1 MNIVERIAKL
11 LKLDEKGKLEK
22 FFTRLTKQLKRD
34 AESLKHNLAAINFE
48 FSAKMQQL
56 KDSLED
62 AIVAASD
69 SLDNVPVEVLNSNQS
84 MDEYFGTYLDNIKR
98 AEQKVTSIEQKI
110 ARLTEDNQF
119 QIKEIETKIEKITNL
134 LEKLK

>member
-69 SLDNVPVEVLNSNQS
+69 SLDNVPIEVLNSNQS
-84 MDEYFGTYLDNIKR
+84 MDEYFVTYLDNIKK
-98 AEQKVTSIEQKI
+98 AEQKVTSIEEEIIK
-110 ARLTEDNQF
+110 LTKDNQF
-119 QIKEIETKIEKITNL
+119 QIKEIEVKIERITNL

>member
-22 FFTRLTKQLKRD
+22 FFTRLAKQLKRD

-119 QIKEIETKIEKITNL
+119 QIKEIETKIEKITSL

>member
-34 AESLKHNLAAINFE
+34 AESLKHNLDAINFE
-48 FSAKMQQL
+48 FYAKMQQL

-62 AIVAASD
+62 AIVET
-69 SLDNVPVEVLNSNQS
+69 PINS
-84 MDEYFGTYLDNIKR
+84 
-98 AEQKVTSIEQKI
+98 
-110 ARLTEDNQF
+110 RL
-119 QIKEIETKIEKITNL
+119 
-134 LEKLK
+134 

>member
-98 AEQKVTSIEQKI
+98 ANQTVTDIEQKI
-110 ARLTEDNQF
+110 KRLTEDNQF

>member
-69 SLDNVPVEVLNSNQS
+69 SLDNVPIEVLNSNQS

>member
-98 AEQKVTSIEQKI
+98 ADQKVTSIEQKI

>member
-98 AEQKVTSIEQKI
+98 ADQKVTSIEQKI
-110 ARLTEDNQF
+110 KKLTEDNQF

>member
-22 FFTRLTKQLKRD
+22 FFTKLTKHLKRD
-34 AESLKHNLAAINFE
+34 IESLKHNLAAINFE

-62 AIVAASD
+62 AIVAVSD

-84 MDEYFGTYLDNIKR
+84 MDEYFVTYLDNIKR
-98 AEQKVTSIEQKI
+98 AEQKVTDIEQ
-110 ARLTEDNQF
+110 
-119 QIKEIETKIEKITNL
+119 EIEKLTKDTQIQTEEIEMKIKKITNL